1 MESRRS
7 FVKNLGVVGGGV
19 ALSGLAGARK
29 LFAAELETVPS
40 LAGVGSDFA
49 ALRDRYLLD
58 PDVLYFNHASIGTIP
73 RAVHDARARYLE
85 QCETNPWLYMWGGVW
100 EEPREEV
107 RAKAAEYIGCKTDE
121 LAIIH
126 NSTEGFNLL
135 AQGLPLGPGDEVLFS
150 SLNHAGASIC
160 WEHHAE
166 AKGYSVHQFDFPIL
180 DVPRM
185 TADDV
190 LTVYDR
196 QIGAN
201 TRMLVFPHI
210 DNIVGLRYPVRE
222 LTALARSRGVEFV
235 AVDGAQS
242 VGMIPLDM
250 HDLGIDFYLSSPH
263 KWVQSPK
270 GLGILYVR
278 EDVRD
283 LLRPMWVTWGQQR
296 WRGSARMFE
305 DYGTRNLPE
314 VITLGDAIDFQNQLG
329 TREKEAR
336 YRELW
341 SLALDIVDSTP
352 ELVWH
357 SATNWSL
364 SASLYS
370 VEVRGKDSGELFRE
384 LYSENGAVF
393 RSFNTQGLNSSRISP
408 NVFNTK
414 EELERLLRAMAA
426 RAG

>member
-7 FVKNLGVVGGGV
+7 FVKNLGVVGSGV
-19 ALSGLAGARK
+19 ALSGLVGARR
-29 LFAAELETVPS
+29 LFASELATVPS
-40 LAGVGSDFA
+40 LANVGADFT
-49 ALRDRYLLD
+49 ALRERYLLD
-58 PDVLYFNHASIGTIP
+58 PDILYFNHASIGTIP
-73 RAVHDARARYLE
+73 RVVHEARARYLE
-85 QCETNPWLYMWGGVW
+85 VCETNPWLYMWGGMW

-107 RAKAAEYIGCKTDE
+107 RTKAADYIGCGTDE

-166 AKGYSVHQFDFPIL
+166 TRGYTVHQFDFPIL
-180 DVPRM
+180 EVPRM

-190 LTVYDR
+190 LNAYDQ

-222 LTALARSRGVEFV
+222 LAALARSKGVEFV

-242 VGMIPLDM
+242 LGMIPLDM
-250 HDLGIDFYLSSPH
+250 HDLGIDFYASSPH

-270 GLGILYVR
+270 GLGVLYVG
-278 EDVRD
+278 EAVRD
-283 LLRPMWVTWGQQR
+283 SLRPMWVTWGQQR
-296 WRGSARMFE
+296 WSGSARMFE

-329 TREKEAR
+329 AQDKEAR

-341 SLALDIVDSTP
+341 SLALDIVDTTP

-357 SATNWSL
+357 SATKWSL
-364 SASLYS
+364 SGSLYS
-370 VEVRGKDSGELFRE
+370 IEVRGKDSGELFRE
-384 LYSENGAVF
+384 LYGEMGAVF

-408 NVFNTK
+408 NVFSTD
-414 EELERLLRAMAA
+414 EELERLLSAMAA
-426 RAG
+426 RAS

>member
-1 MESRRS
+1 MGSRRA
-7 FVKNLGVVGGGV
+7 FLKHVGV
-19 ALSGLAGARK
+19 AGSSVALTGLVTARQ
-29 LFAAELETVPS
+29 LFSTELQTISP
-40 LAGVGSDFA
+40 LASVG
-49 ALRDRYLLD
+49 RDRSALSEQYLLD
-58 PDVLYFNHASIGTIP
+58 PDILYFNHASIGTIP
-73 RAVHDARARYLE
+73 RVVHEARARYLE
-85 QCETNPWLYMWGGVW
+85 VCESNPWLYMWGGVW

-107 RAKAAEYIGCKTDE
+107 RAKLSEYIGCKTDE
-121 LAIIH
+121 VAIIH

-180 DVPRM
+180 NVPSM

-190 LTVYDR
+190 LNAYDR
-196 QIGAN
+196 QIGSN

-210 DNIVGLRYPVRE
+210 DNIVGLRYPVKE
-222 LTALARSRGVEFV
+222 LAALARSKGVEFV

-242 VGMIPLDM
+242 LGMIPLDM
-250 HDLGIDFYLSSPH
+250 HDLGIDFYASSPH

-270 GLGILYVR
+270 GLGVLFVS
-278 EDVRD
+278 EAMRD
-283 LLRPMWVTWGQQR
+283 SLRPMWVTWGQQR
-296 WRGSARMFE
+296 WSGSARMFE

-314 VITLGDAIDFQNQLG
+314 VITLGDAIDFQNRLG
-329 TREKEAR
+329 AAEKEAR

-341 SLALDIVDSTP
+341 ELALNIVDSTP
-352 ELVWH
+352 GLIWH
-357 SATNWSL
+357 SPTDWVR

-370 VEVRGKDSGELFRE
+370 IEVRGKDSGELFRE
-384 LYSENGAVF
+384 LYGEHGTVF

-408 NVFNTK
+408 NVFSTD
-414 EELERLLRAMAA
+414 EELERLLGLMAA